1 MKSIIKFFLLCIF
14 ACFAGAAAAQT
25 ITVKGNITDQSGAV
39 VPGAYIVVKGTT
51 IGNISD
57 ALGNYSIAVPDGNSV
72 LVFSFMGYTAQEIN
86 VGNRTIIDV
95 VLAESAHELG
105 EVVAIGYGTAR
116 KADLS
121 TAVSTIKVDQKI
133 KSRPANI
140 SSILQGQL
148 PGVTIQFNGGD
159 PLSGQ
164 TYNIRGKGSRDSD
177 GILWVVDGVP
187 GAPYNMEDV
196 ESVTVLKDAASAAI
210 YGASTGSG
218 GVILITT
225 KQARE
230 GKVKVDVN
238 VSHSFQNAWK
248 LPKGLTSAQLNKV
261 WKDVTDLSTVM
272 NLPAEKDPAKYPYG
286 TEDRT
291 DWIDEIF
298 RTGQVQH
305 YAISLS
311 GGNEAMKGIGSFS
324 YDRTDGLLLNT
335 YSERLGGKAGLDF
348 QIAKWL
354 KVSETANFQYSNGQ
368 GDIRT
373 NTHEGYIIEALMY
386 PPSATVYEYDQN
398 GNLVYGDDGQPLYGG
413 VVPRWAKDVY
423 GIAAGYGSIRNP
435 VASLERL
442 RQNRP
447 AANIHSTT
455 ALELK
460 PFNELTIKS
469 SFATYLNTR
478 RYENFN
484 ASIPE
489 LGRPDPE
496 NSRTVESYWS
506 TGWLWE
512 STAAYANA
520 FGKHHVSALAG
531 YTMRAANDRSSGSTV
546 YGFSREDDHYTI
558 LGNASDY
565 TKSKPWE
572 NISAEHM
579 ISALARV
586 GYSFDDRY
594 FATASIRRDATSKLA
609 PENNYGI
616 FPAFSASWKISSEPF
631 FSVPTIDLLKLRG
644 GWGRVGDCSSVPRY
658 SYNASM
664 GTTNQT
670 VFGKNLDQSPTGVF
684 QGTIANRALVWET
697 TEQTSAGVDITL
709 LGKSLDV
716 TVDYFYKLTKD
727 LIDVLPAPSVA
738 GIRDDP
744 RGNVGKV
751 LNEGWEFSANYR
763 KTLGDITFTIYGNA
777 SLLTSKV
784 LNLDPRKEMNHSDQL
799 RSTVGQPWYA
809 YALLKTDG
817 IFQTANEIRSY
828 THTYADGES
837 LPIQPNAKPGDIKFV
852 DANNDGIINNDDRQ
866 YMGSY
871 LPDITYAFGGS
882 IAYKG
887 IDFSLFFQGISGVQ
901 IYNLFKQNV
910 ATTAAQGAN
919 TLTDVLDSWN
929 YNPYSGNPRISWLDD
944 ANGNYNNSSDYF
956 LENGDYIRLK
966 NVTLG
971 YTFPKSL
978 LQKAG
983 MEQIGIRLYVNAE
996 NLLTFTKYSG
1006 FDPEVGN
1013 HGVDGGVYPVS
1024 RAITV
1029 GLNINF

>member
-1 MKSIIKFFLLCIF
+1 MLSWAKDM
-14 ACFAGAAAAQT
+14 
-25 ITVKGNITDQSGAV
+25 NISGIVTDQNNDPVIGASV
-39 VPGAYIVVKGTT
+39 IVKGTNSGVMT
-51 IGNISD
+51 GVNGDYNIVAPSD
-57 ALGNYSIAVPDGNSV
+57 AT
-72 LVFSFMGYTAQEIN
+72 LVISFIGFGEHEEPVNDRA
-86 VGNRTIIDV
+86 RIDV
-95 VLAESAHELG
+95 SMSSSEQAID
-105 EVVAIGYGTAR
+105 EVVVIGYGTAR
-116 KADLS
+116 KSDLS
-121 TAVSTIKVDQKI
+121 TAVATIKVDQKI

-148 PGVTIQFNGGD
+148 PGLTIQFNGGD

-187 GAPYNMEDV
+187 GAPYRMEDV

-248 LPKGLTSAQLNKV
+248 LPKALTSEQLNQV
-261 WKDVTDLSTVM
+261 WKRVIADYRLM
-272 NLPAEKDPAKYPYG
+272 AMPPEKDPAQYEYG
-286 TEDRT
+286 THDRT

-311 GGNEAMKGIGSFS
+311 GGSEAMKGIGSFS

-335 YSERLGGKAGLDF
+335 YAESFGGKAGLDF
-348 QIAKWL
+348 QITKWL
-354 KVSETANFQYSNGQ
+354 KLSETANFHYSNGQ
-368 GDIRT
+368 GGIRT

-386 PPSATVYEYDQN
+386 PPSATVYEYDKAPEEGGQILYDDN
-398 GNLVYGDDGQPLYGG
+398 GNPRYGG
-413 VVPRWAKDVY
+413 TVPRWAKDVY
-423 GIAAGYGSIRNP
+423 GITAGYGSLRNP
-435 VASLERL
+435 VASLERM

-447 AANIHSTT
+447 STSFHSVT
-455 ALELK
+455 ALELTPVK
-460 PFNELTIKS
+460 GLMVRS
-469 SFATYLNTR
+469 SLATYSNSS
-478 RYENFN
+478 RYESFN
-484 ASIPE
+484 MSIPE
-489 LGRPDPE
+489 IGRPDPE
-496 NSRTVESYWS
+496 NSREASASWSY
-506 TGWLWE
+506 GWLWE
-512 STAAYANA
+512 NTAAYANV
-520 FGKHHVSALAG
+520 FGKHHISALAG
-531 YTMRAANDRSSGSTV
+531 YTMRASNDRSSGSTV
-546 YGFSREDDHYTI
+546 YGFTREDDHYTI
-558 LGNASDY
+558 LNNATDW
-565 TKSKPWE
+565 TKSRPWE
-572 NISAEHM
+572 GIGSEHM
-579 ISALARV
+579 ISALARL
-586 GYSFDDRY
+586 GYSFNDRY

-609 PENNYGI
+609 PENNYGV
-616 FPAFSASWKISSEPF
+616 FPAFSASWKISSESF
-631 FSVPTIDLLKLRG
+631 FNVPAINLLKLRG
-644 GWGRVGDCSSVPRY
+644 GWGRVGDCGSVPRY

-664 GTTNQT
+664 GMTGET
-670 VFGKNLDQSPTGVF
+670 VWGKNLDQSPTGIF
-684 QGTIANRALVWET
+684 QRTIANRALVWET
-697 TEQTSAGVDITL
+697 TEQTSAGLDITL
-709 LGKSLDV
+709 LNNSLDI
-716 TVDYFYKLTKD
+716 TADYFYKLTRD

-738 GIRDDP
+738 GIIDDP

-751 LNEGWEFSANYR
+751 LNEGWEFSANYH
-763 KTLGDITFTIYGNA
+763 KTLGDVTFTVYGNA

-784 LNLDPRKEMNHSDQL
+784 LNLSPREVMNHSDQL

-809 YALLKTDG
+809 YAMFKTDG
-817 IFQTANEIRSY
+817 LFRTRQDIDNY
-828 THTYADGES
+828 TKDGKK
-837 LPIQPNAKPGDIKFV
+837 IQPLAKPGDIKFI
-852 DANNDGIINNDDRQ
+852 DYNDDGMINNDDRQ

-887 IDFSLFFQGISGVQ
+887 IDFSLFFQGISGVK

-910 ATTAAQGAN
+910 ALFAAQGAN
-919 TLTDVLDSWN
+919 TLTDVLDS
-929 YNPYSGNPRISWLDD
+929 YTFNPRSNNPRISWLDD

-956 LENGDYIRLK
+956 LEDGDYIRLK

-971 YTFPKSL
+971 YTLPKAL

-983 MEQIGIRLYVNAE
+983 MGQIGIRLYVNGE

-1024 RAITV
+1024 RTITV
-1029 GLNINF
+1029 GLNVNF